1 MFIKRWRN
9 GIKQEKELINHAT
22 SRIGER
28 RTHTGRRPIALTS
41 SDDAGPPLSSYLL
54 SLFSFPATAETLI
67 HLLITSL
74 RVQWHGPLLA
84 HSSVP
89 SSRIST
95 AEKKKLKTW
104 SRRDI
109 HLVPSAT
116 PVLVPRNSLRSMYR
130 WLLAVRQVASHYYT
144 KGLCRSCYSI
154 VSITFEK
161 ILPSLIIGPRTP
173 FDRSVGESPNL
184 YTGRPAGLIPIFV
197 LNSLLLSPICG

>member
-95 AEKKKLKTW
+95 AEKKKKLKTW

-173 FDRSVGESPNL
+173 FDRSVGRWIAQSL
-184 YTGRPAGLIPIFV
+184 YWPASRPDSYLCIEF
-197 LNSLLLSPICG
+197 SSS